1 MCCAICRRLAKLLAR
16 IKRMFLTAH
25 PDVFIGIDAPDTNL
39 RVARRLH
46 AAGIPTVQYVSP
58 QVWAWRQGRARNM
71 RESVDLVLCLLPFE
85 KRFYDE
91 HGIRAEFVGHPLA
104 DAIPE
109 NIDRDLARRT
119 LGLDRHASV
128 VALLPGSRR
137 GEVARLAA
145 DFAATARW
153 LAAQRPDMKFIAPMA
168 SAATRQIFS
177 RVLERDA
184 PGVEVQLIDGQA
196 TLALSAANVVL
207 VASGT
212 ASLEAALCKRPMVVV
227 YRLGALTGWILTRF
241 NLVKSKF
248 FAQPNLLA
256 DRRVVGEYFQDQII
270 PESIGAELL
279 MWLDDTERRS
289 DLEREFAR
297 IHAELTP
304 WCRHPS
310 RASDSRTAERPP
322 DCGSIALVRRI
333 AGIDE
338 AGRGPLAGPVVAAAV
353 ILRPRRPI
361 EGVADSKSL
370 SPEERSR
377 LSIEIR
383 REALCF
389 GIGWADHVEIDALN
403 ILQATFLAMRRALLA
418 MTMTPDHVLVDG
430 NQLPNLNGLGKV
442 LTARA
447 IIDGDVTEP
456 AISAASILAKTAQR

>member
-1 MCCAICRRLAKLLAR
+1 MPVPLRVGLLAGEASGDTLGADLIIALRRRAPDAKFFGVAGPKMQAAGCESWEPAESLAVMGLFDVLRDLPRLLKLLAR
-16 IKRMFLTAH
+16 IKRMFLVEH

-58 QVWAWRQGRARNM
+58 QVWAWRQGRARSM

-85 KRFYDE
+85 KSFYDE

-109 NIDRDLARRT
+109 EIDRESARRT
-119 LGLDRHASV
+119 LGLAAQASV

-137 GEVARLAA
+137 GEVSRLAP

-153 LAAQRPDMKFIAPMA
+153 LAAQRPDLKFIAPMA

-177 RVLERDA
+177 RVLKRDA
-184 PGVEVQLIDGQA
+184 PNLDVQLVEGQA
-196 TLALSAANVVL
+196 TVALSAANVVL

-212 ASLEAALCKRPMVVV
+212 ASLETALCKRPMVVV
-227 YRLGALTGWILTRF
+227 YRLGALTAWMLTHF

-297 IHAELTP
+297 IHGNLRRGAGTRAAQAILELLST
-304 WCRHPS
+304 RRS
-310 RASDSRTAERPP
+310 AVASPP
-322 DCGSIALVRRI
+322 
-333 AGIDE
+333 
-338 AGRGPLAGPVVAAAV
+338 
-353 ILRPRRPI
+353 
-361 EGVADSKSL
+361 
-370 SPEERSR
+370 
-377 LSIEIR
+377 
-383 REALCF
+383 
-389 GIGWADHVEIDALN
+389 
-403 ILQATFLAMRRALLA
+403 
-418 MTMTPDHVLVDG
+418 
-430 NQLPNLNGLGKV
+430 
-442 LTARA
+442 
-447 IIDGDVTEP
+447 
-456 AISAASILAKTAQR
+456 

>member
-1 MCCAICRRLAKLLAR
+1 VGLVAGEASGDTLGADLINSVRRRAPDTQFFGVAGPKMQAAGCESWEPAESLAVMGLFDVLRDLPRLARLLSR
-16 IKRMFLTAH
+16 LKRMFLTAR
-25 PDVFIGIDAPDTNL
+25 PDVFVGIDAPDTNL
-39 RVARRLH
+39 RLARSLH
-46 AAGIPTVQYVSP
+46 GAGIPTVQYVSP
-58 QVWAWRQGRARNM
+58 QVWAWRQGRARNI

-91 HGIRAEFVGHPLA
+91 HGIPAEFVGHPLA

-109 NIDRDLARRT
+109 NIDREAARRA
-119 LGLDRHASV
+119 LGLDLTSDI

-153 LAAQRPDMKFIAPMA
+153 LAAQRPSLEFIAPMA

-184 PGVEVQLIDGQA
+184 PGLEVRLIDGQA
-196 TLALSAANVVL
+196 TAALSAANVVL

-227 YRLGALTGWILTRF
+227 YRLGVLSAWMITRL

-289 DLEREFAR
+289 ALEREFSR
-297 IHAELTP
+297 IHAGLRRGAGT
-304 WCRHPS
+304 
-310 RASDSRTAERPP
+310 RAAQ
-322 DCGSIALVRRI
+322 A
-333 AGIDE
+333 
-338 AGRGPLAGPVVAAAV
+338 
-353 ILRPRRPI
+353 IL
-361 EGVADSKSL
+361 DLL
-370 SPEERSR
+370 S
-377 LSIEIR
+377 
-383 REALCF
+383 
-389 GIGWADHVEIDALN
+389 
-403 ILQATFLAMRRALLA
+403 TRRA
-418 MTMTPDHVLVDG
+418 
-430 NQLPNLNGLGKV
+430 
-442 LTARA
+442 
-447 IIDGDVTEP
+447 P
-456 AISAASILAKTAQR
+456 ATSPQ

>member
-1 MCCAICRRLAKLLAR
+1 MQAAGCESWEPAESLAVMGLFDVLRDLPRLLKLLAR
-16 IKRMFLTAH
+16 IKRMFLTER

-58 QVWAWRQGRARNM
+58 QVWAWRQGRARSI

-109 NIDRDLARRT
+109 NVDRESARRT
-119 LGLDRHASV
+119 LGLAAQASV

-153 LAAQRPDMKFIAPMA
+153 LAAQRPDLKFIAPMA

-177 RVLERDA
+177 RVLKRDA
-184 PGVEVQLIDGQA
+184 PDLEVQLIEGQA
-196 TLALSAANVVL
+196 TTALSAANVVL

-227 YRLGALTGWILTRF
+227 YRLGALTGWMLTHF
-241 NLVKSKF
+241 NLVKTKF

-289 DLEREFAR
+289 ALEREFTR
-297 IHAELTP
+297 IHSNLRRGAGTRAAQAILELLST
-304 WCRHPS
+304 RQTAV
-310 RASDSRTAERPP
+310 ASPP
-322 DCGSIALVRRI
+322 
-333 AGIDE
+333 
-338 AGRGPLAGPVVAAAV
+338 
-353 ILRPRRPI
+353 
-361 EGVADSKSL
+361 
-370 SPEERSR
+370 
-377 LSIEIR
+377 
-383 REALCF
+383 
-389 GIGWADHVEIDALN
+389 
-403 ILQATFLAMRRALLA
+403 
-418 MTMTPDHVLVDG
+418 
-430 NQLPNLNGLGKV
+430 
-442 LTARA
+442 
-447 IIDGDVTEP
+447 
-456 AISAASILAKTAQR
+456 